1 MRKDNQEENWE
12 WVVVLGRWKGHRTGT
27 GTGTCALLCSPSANI
42 SLPIMAANG
51 SSSSS
56 IRMN

>member
-12 WVVVLGRWKGHRTGT
+12 WVVVLGRWKGHRT

-56 IRMN
+56 RRMN